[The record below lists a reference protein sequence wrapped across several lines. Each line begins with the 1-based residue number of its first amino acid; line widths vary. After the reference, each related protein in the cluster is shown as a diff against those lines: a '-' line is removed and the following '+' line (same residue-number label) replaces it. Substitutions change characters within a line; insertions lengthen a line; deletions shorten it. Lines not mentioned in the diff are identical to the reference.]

1 MNGEVQFVRSRDGA
15 SVAYSVQGRGP
26 VLLHL
31 QVPSL
36 SHLTLYPKL
45 PGAKSYLQRL
55 GEGRTLVEIDFR
67 GTGLSERHYEDHSPE
82 ALTDDI
88 EAVVNH
94 LGLERFAISAG
105 GARVTPALGLAARRP
120 GAVSRIVLGY
130 PFNVRPVSM
139 IEDQKPSLVSL
150 MESNWDLYL
159 ETSTQRNT
167 GRPISE
173 LGEILAFIRQCN
185 DQHNAV
191 ATWKARKP
199 AEDWERAPTIGCP
212 VLVIEFLGNV
222 HIEPGL
228 MRAFADRFPQGRY
241 VGLSEQAMP
250 PPYGK
255 PDLVLKA
262 IHEFLGPP
270 NATEGLAPR
279 GGLTNREEE
288 ILSLLASGR
297 TQPEIAA
304 ELVISPSTVSRHVV
318 AVYTKLGVHRRAE
331 AVAWAIKNG
340 TS

>member
-1 MNGEVQFVRSRDGA
+1 MNGEVRFARSRDGA
-15 SVAYSVQGRGP
+15 SIAYSVRGQGP

-36 SHLTLYPKL
+36 SHVGLYPQF
-45 PGAKSYLQRL
+45 PGAKSYLERL
-55 GEGRTLVEIDFR
+55 GAGRTLIEIDFR

-88 EAVVNH
+88 EAVVDQ
-94 LGLERFAISAG
+94 LGLEQFDISAG

-139 IEDQKPSLVSL
+139 MEHQEPSLASL
-150 MESNWDLYL
+150 MEANWDLYL

-167 GRPISE
+167 GLPISE
-173 LGEILAFIRQCN
+173 LGEVLAFIRECH

-199 AEDWERAPTIGCP
+199 AEDWERAQAVECP

-228 MRAFADRFPQGRY
+228 MRAFADRFPRGRY

-250 PPYGK
+250 PPYGR

-270 NATEGLAPR
+270 SGAGPQVH
-279 GGLTNREEE
+279 GGLTNRERE
-288 ILSLLASGR
+288 ILSLLATGR
-297 TQPEIAA
+297 TQPQIAA

-318 AVYTKLGVHRRAE
+318 SLYTKLGVHRRAE
-331 AVAWAIKNG
+331 AVAWAIKSG
-340 TS
+340 IA